1 MFWIIMWNCN
11 VNFQND
17 RDSIVLSEK
26 NHESLEAASYYNGQP
41 RRNNFW
47 VLEFQASCFTTIK
60 ILTKIFKKINS
71 SWQFAV
77 LPKSLTKYLSPYFC
91 QLKTYPYNVSHYSLN
106 CMMIWFDPSLNTQF
120 CIKGLLVVRDFCF
133 WAIWV

>member
-11 VNFQND
+11 VNFQNV
-17 RDSIVLSEK
+17 RDPFVLSEK

-77 LPKSLTKYLSPYFC
+77 LPKGLMKYLSPFFVNWT
-91 QLKTYPYNVSHYSLN
+91 KPYNFSSG
-106 CMMIWFDPSLNTQF
+106 WT
-120 CIKGLLVVRDFCF
+120 GLG
-133 WAIWV
+133 IWVSWQDKTGRPNLQDRYCWTRLNPDFF